1 MRVMIQR
8 AIVISI
14 MVVLATAATARAEQG
29 KEPPA
34 KGATAQTEADTA
46 DVFAT
51 LRATNELIGM
61 LDAYATIQAQ
71 QAMQL
76 GDEQYGRFIPL
87 LKKLQ
92 ETRRRNQ
99 QARNRMIG
107 ELRRLAGPRAAA
119 PADEG
124 VIAEKLKTLREHD
137 ERAASEIRAAVGAID
152 EILTPQ
158 QQARFRIFEEH
169 IENRKLDLL
178 LRARARAGRQGRL

>member
-1 MRVMIQR
+1 MLLRST
-8 AIVISI
+8 AIAFAIGLT
-14 MVVLATAATARAEQG
+14 VVSSTSAEQARESTDKRNPG
-29 KEPPA
+29 QAETDA
-34 KGATAQTEADTA
+34 A
-46 DVFAT
+46 DVANT

-71 QAMQL
+71 QALQL
-76 GDEQYGRFIPL
+76 ADEPYGRFIPL

-99 QARNRMIG
+99 QMRNRMIG

-119 PADEG
+119 PADDS
-124 VIAEKLKTLREHD
+124 VIVEKLKGLREHD
-137 ERAASEIRAAVGAID
+137 ERAASEIRSALAAID

>member
-1 MRVMIQR
+1 MFQR
-8 AIVISI
+8 SFVTALIAL
-14 MVVLATAATARAEQG
+14 LAATSTARANQS

-34 KGATAQTEADTA
+34 GRGTAQTDTDAA
-46 DVFAT
+46 DVVST

-71 QAMQL
+71 QALQL
-76 GDEQYGRFIPL
+76 SDEQYGRFIPL

-107 ELRRLAGPRAAA
+107 ELRRLAGPRAAT
-119 PADEG
+119 PADDG
-124 VIAEKLKTLREHD
+124 VLVEKLRALREQD
-137 ERAASEIRAAVGAID
+137 ERAAAEIRAAVGAID

>member
-1 MRVMIQR
+1 MLPRSI
-8 AIVISI
+8 AIALVILLVAVSPS
-14 MVVLATAATARAEQG
+14 RAEQG
-29 KEPPA
+29 RESTDKRST
-34 KGATAQTEADTA
+34 GQDNEAA
-46 DVFAT
+46 DVAST

-71 QAMQL
+71 QALQL

-99 QARNRMIG
+99 QMRNRMIG

-119 PADEG
+119 PADDG
-124 VIAEKLKTLREHD
+124 VLAEKLKALREHD
-137 ERAASEIRAAVGAID
+137 ERAATEIRSALAAID

>member
-1 MRVMIQR
+1 MLPRSI
-8 AIVISI
+8 AIALVILFA
-14 MVVLATAATARAEQG
+14 VVSSSNGDQARESTGRRTAAQ
-29 KEPPA
+29 
-34 KGATAQTEADTA
+34 ADNDAA
-46 DVFAT
+46 DVAST

-71 QAMQL
+71 QALQL

-99 QARNRMIG
+99 QMRNRMIG
-107 ELRRLAGPRAAA
+107 ELRRLAGPRATA
-119 PADEG
+119 PADDA
-124 VIAEKLKTLREHD
+124 VIAEKLKALREHD
-137 ERAASEIRAAVGAID
+137 ERAASEIRSALAAID

-178 LRARARAGRQGRL
+178 LRARARAGRQGRI

>member
-1 MRVMIQR
+1 MLPRSI
-8 AIVISI
+8 AIAFVILLA
-14 MVVLATAATARAEQG
+14 VVSTARAEQAAAEKQSAG
-29 KEPPA
+29 QA
-34 KGATAQTEADTA
+34 NDVA
-46 DVFAT
+46 DVAST
-51 LRATNELIGM
+51 LRATNEVIGM

-71 QAMQL
+71 QALQL

-99 QARNRMIG
+99 QMRNRMIA
-107 ELRRLAGPRAAA
+107 ELRRLAGPSAAT
-119 PADEG
+119 PADDA
-124 VIAEKLKTLREHD
+124 VLTEKVKALREHD
-137 ERAASEIRAAVGAID
+137 ERAAAEIRSALAAID

>member
-1 MRVMIQR
+1 MFRRLTAIAFVMI
-8 AIVISI
+8 
-14 MVVLATAATARAEQG
+14 LATAGQSVAKQAKDQ
-29 KEPPA
+29 PA
-34 KGATAQTEADTA
+34 KRGPDQVDDAA
-46 DVFAT
+46 DVVNT

-71 QAMQL
+71 QALQL

-99 QARNRMIG
+99 QARNRMVG
-107 ELRRLAGPRAAA
+107 ELRRLAGPRVETPAA
-119 PADEG
+119 DT
-124 VIAEKLKTLREHD
+124 VVVEKLKALRDHD
-137 ERAASEIRAAVGAID
+137 ERAAAEIRAAVAAID
-152 EILTPQ
+152 EILTPL